1 MTVASIQ
8 LKPVHLDQIKVAG
21 EEAYPMEAC
30 GLIAGR
36 LIDGDV
42 LAVTSIVEAT
52 NILAAKTTDRFEVDP
67 ATRIN
72 LEKEVRGTNEQLIG
86 HYHSHPDNSSLPSK
100 TALEN
105 AHEPDLIWMIVSVKA
120 GKALNVT
127 AHRVLDDRSGFR
139 EINILI
145 QTSS

>member
-30 GLIAGR
+30 GLITGR

-42 LAVTSIVEAT
+42 LTVTGIVEAE
-52 NILAAKTTDRFEVDP
+52 NIVAAYATDRFEVDP
-67 ATRIN
+67 ATRIK
-72 LEKEVRGTNEQLIG
+72 LEKEVRGTNKQLIG
-86 HYHSHPDNSSLPSK
+86 HYHSHPDNSSRPSK
-100 TALEN
+100 TDLEN
-105 AHEPDLIWMIVSVKA
+105 AHEPELIWIIVSVIA
-120 GKALNVT
+120 GKALDVT
-127 AHRVLDDRSGFR
+127 AHRVLDDRSGFK

-145 QTSS
+145 KRSS